1 MKTPRDVTGVE
12 LAKAKGL
19 AKTEGQWEFGTM
31 KTLTVDDQK
40 RIQIPG
46 AKPRQVF
53 SYVNNGDGTLTLAL
67 VKARASEPFPRGSL
81 LKYFTPEKDK
91 EELALL
97 SGCSLE
103 RE

>member
-1 MKTPRDVTGVE
+1 
-12 LAKAKGL
+12 
-19 AKTEGQWEFGTM
+19 M

-40 RIQIPG
+40 RIQIPD

-67 VKARASEPFPRGSL
+67 VKAKASESFPRGSL

>member
-1 MKTPRDVTGVE
+1 
-12 LAKAKGL
+12 
-19 AKTEGQWEFGTM
+19 M

-40 RIQIPG
+40 RIQIPD

-53 SYVNNGDGTLTLAL
+53 SYVNNGDGTLTLAP
-67 VKARASEPFPRGSL
+67 VKAKASEPFPRGSL
-81 LKYFTPEKDK
+81 LKYFTPEKDQ

-103 RE
+103 QE

>member
-1 MKTPRDVTGVE
+1 
-12 LAKAKGL
+12 
-19 AKTEGQWEFGTM
+19 M

-40 RIQIPG
+40 RVRIPG

-53 SYVNNGDGTLTLAL
+53 SYINSGDGTLTLIL
-67 VKARASEPFPRGSL
+67 VKAKASEPFPRGSL

-97 SGCSLE
+97 SGCSFE
-103 RE
+103 HE

>member
-1 MKTPRDVTGVE
+1 MGDPFSPAET
-12 LAKAKGL
+12 KGL
-19 AKTEGQWEFGTM
+19 AKAEGQWEFAPM
-31 KTLTVDDQK
+31 KTLTVDDQQ
-40 RIQIPG
+40 RIQIPD

-103 RE
+103 QA

>member
-1 MKTPRDVTGVE
+1 
-12 LAKAKGL
+12 
-19 AKTEGQWEFGTM
+19 M

-40 RIQIPG
+40 RVRIPD

-53 SYVNNGDGTLTLAL
+53 SYINSGDGTLTLIL
-67 VKARASEPFPRGSL
+67 VKAGASEPFPRGSL

-97 SGCSLE
+97 SGCSFE
-103 RE
+103 HE

>member
-1 MKTPRDVTGVE
+1 M
-12 LAKAKGL
+12 
-19 AKTEGQWEFGTM
+19 M
-31 KTLTVDDQK
+31 KTLTVDGQK
-40 RIQIPG
+40 RIQIPD

-67 VKARASEPFPRGSL
+67 VKAKASEPFPRGSL

-91 EELALL
+91 EELALF

-103 RE
+103 PE

>member
-1 MKTPRDVTGVE
+1 MT
-12 LAKAKGL
+12 KGL
-19 AKTEGQWEFGTM
+19 AKTEWRWEFATM

-40 RIQIPG
+40 RIQIPD

-67 VKARASEPFPRGSL
+67 VKAKASEPFPRGSL
-81 LKYFTPEKDK
+81 SKYFTPEKDK

-103 RE
+103 PE

>member
-1 MKTPRDVTGVE
+1 MAE
-12 LAKAKGL
+12 GL
-19 AKTEGQWEFGTM
+19 AKTEDQWEFANM

-40 RIQIPG
+40 RIQLPD
-46 AKPRQVF
+46 AEPQQVF
-53 SYVNNGDGTLTLAL
+53 SYVNNGDGTMTLAL
-67 VKARASEPFPRGSL
+67 VKAKASEPFPRGSL

-103 RE
+103 QE

>member
-1 MKTPRDVTGVE
+1 V
-12 LAKAKGL
+12 
-19 AKTEGQWEFGTM
+19 

-40 RIQIPG
+40 RIRIPD

-53 SYVNNGDGTLTLAL
+53 AYANNGDGTLTL
-67 VKARASEPFPRGSL
+67 VKAEASEPFPRGSL

-103 RE
+103 QE